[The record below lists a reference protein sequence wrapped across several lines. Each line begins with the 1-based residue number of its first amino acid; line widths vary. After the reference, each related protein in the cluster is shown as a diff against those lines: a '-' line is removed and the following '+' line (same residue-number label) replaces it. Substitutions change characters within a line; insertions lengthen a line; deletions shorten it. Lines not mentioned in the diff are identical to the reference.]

1 MQFSCNYSQMSN
13 ADFCQVTVAM
23 GMWPL
28 SYYFTQVETATEKV
42 NLRCG
47 LLSNYSCDDI
57 RPFVQL
63 HWIGIVLK

>member
-1 MQFSCNYSQMSN
+1 MQFSCNYSQMSD
-13 ADFCQVTVAM
+13 ADFCQVAVAR

-47 LLSNYSCDDI
+47 LVSNYSCDGNSTLCTFTLD
-57 RPFVQL
+57 RHCP
-63 HWIGIVLK
+63 